1 MDTFYLEIL
10 SPERTFYA
18 GQCRSLTMPITD
30 GMLGVM
36 AHHTPLTAAIM
47 DGEIHFETAEG
58 ERVVCAVTRGMADVA
73 DNRVQV
79 LCASA
84 LRPDEIDEAQERRAL
99 ELAQQELRRRQSEKD
114 YRLWQLSFNQAMNRL
129 KVKKKDQSVNI

>member
-18 GQCRSLTMPITD
+18 GECRSLTMPISD
-30 GMLGVM
+30 GMVGVM

-47 DGEIHFETAEG
+47 DGELHFETPQG

-73 DNRVQV
+73 DNRVQI
-79 LCASA
+79 LCAAA
-84 LRPDEIDEAQERRAL
+84 LRPDEIDEAKERYAL
-99 ELAQQELRRRQSEKD
+99 DLAQREMKKKQSQKD
-114 YRLWQLSFNQAMNRL
+114 FMLWQLSFNQAMNRL
-129 KVKKKDQSVNI
+129 KVKKKDHMVNM